1 MTIGGYIL
9 LTILT
14 LLIISIVIFIGPL
27 IDTKEKIITSTI
39 IVLVVCVAM
48 WGIGFWY
55 YNNTE
60 SGKRAF
66 KTQESNL
73 SGGIE
78 RKVTVYDVEGD
89 AIAEYQG
96 KFDVEYD
103 DDRILFDDENG
114 CRHIIYYPTGNVIID
129 EVSK

>member
-1 MTIGGYIL
+1 MTISGFIVFIL
-9 LTILT
+9 LTLC
-14 LLIISIVIFIGPL
+14 IIAVAYVIGCL
-27 IDTKEKIITSTI
+27 IDTKAGMIISTI
-39 IVLVVCVAM
+39 IGLVICIAM
-48 WGIGFWY
+48 WGLGFWY

-103 DDRILFDDENG
+103 NDRILFDDENG